1 MNTLVRATRRQRAA
15 PGARAASGFTL
26 LELLV
31 AFSIMALSL
40 GLFYR
45 ALGGNARAI
54 DQVQRY
60 QDAVVLGQSLLALR
74 DSVPAGGWNDEGDS
88 GGYHWRVQSQP
99 YGTDA
104 QGPRVPVL
112 YQVSIVINWGQGE
125 GVRTLAL
132 STLRPERLPPV
143 GIRP

>member
-1 MNTLVRATRRQRAA
+1 MTAT
-15 PGARAASGFTL
+15 ARAVSGFTL

-31 AFSIMALSL
+31 AFSIMAMAL

-45 ALGGNARAI
+45 ALGGNARAV
-54 DQVQRY
+54 DHVQRY
-60 QDAVVLGQSLLALR
+60 QGAVVLAQSLLELR

-99 YGTDA
+99 YSTDA

-112 YQVSIVINWGQGE
+112 YQVSIAISWGQGSE
-125 GVRTLAL
+125 NVRNLAL
-132 STLRPERLPPV
+132 STLRPERIPPV